1 MDWILVLCV
10 AFSDQHGVCGQLRQT
25 RYSSYEACA
34 TERDVLA
41 RQRAVSFVYCRPARE
56 PELVK

>member
-10 AFSDQHGVCGQLRQT
+10 AFNTAEGHCWQLRQA
-25 RYSSYEACA
+25 RYTSYEACA